1 MNGNKMTQTPNSCDL
16 EKTNRENHVEIR
28 VSADPANLCIVRSA
42 VQKAAEKSGLNQKS
56 IDAVTLALEE
66 ALANTI
72 RHGYGG
78 PCNKPII
85 VSLNR
90 LNADENHPA
99 GLEIL
104 IRDFGRQVDP
114 GNIKGRDLD
123 DVRPG
128 GLGVHIIYSSMDEV
142 EYSCPTDGGMQL
154 RLVKYLN
161 SSKPKETD
169 SKSPKTR
176 E

>member
-1 MNGNKMTQTPNSCDL
+1 M

-28 VSADPANLCIVRSA
+28 ILAHPANLCIVRSA
-42 VQKAAEKSGLNQKS
+42 AQKAAEQCGLEQKS
-56 IDAVTLALEE
+56 VDAITLALEE

-85 VSLNR
+85 VTLNR
-90 LNADENHPA
+90 LNADDDHQA

-104 IRDFGRQVDP
+104 IRDFGRQIDP
-114 GNIKGRDLD
+114 AKIKGRDLD

-128 GLGVHIIYSSMDEV
+128 GLGVHLIYSSMDEV
-142 EYSCPTDGGMQL
+142 EYSCPSEGGMQL

-161 SSKPKETD
+161 SSPPDQTNAKTE
-169 SKSPKTR
+169 KTR

>member
-1 MNGNKMTQTPNSCDL
+1 MTQTPNPCNM
-16 EKTNRENHVEIR
+16 EKKNLENHVEIR
-28 VSADPANLCIVRSA
+28 VLADPANLCIVRSA
-42 VQKAAEKSGLNQKS
+42 VQKAAEKTGLDQQGVY
-56 IDAVTLALEE
+56 AVTIALEE
-66 ALANTI
+66 ALANAI

-85 VSLNR
+85 VTLNR
-90 LNADENHPA
+90 LNADVNQKA

-104 IRDFGRQVDP
+104 IRDFGQQIDP
-114 GNIKGRDLD
+114 GKIKGRALD

-142 EYSCPTDGGMQL
+142 EYSCPSEGGMQL
-154 RLVKYLN
+154 RLVKYIN
-161 SSKPKETD
+161 SSKPDDTD
-169 SKSPKTR
+169 SKPENTR